1 MHVCV
6 SIRPIK
12 DLYSVIVYGTYLSH
26 DIIFYLP

>member
-1 MHVCV
+1 MNVCV

-12 DLYSVIVYGTYLSH
+12 DLDSVVYGTYLSL